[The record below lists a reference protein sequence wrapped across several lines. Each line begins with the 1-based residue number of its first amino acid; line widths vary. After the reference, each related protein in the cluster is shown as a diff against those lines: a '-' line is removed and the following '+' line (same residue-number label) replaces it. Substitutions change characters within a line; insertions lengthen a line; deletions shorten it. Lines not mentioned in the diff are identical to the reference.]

1 MFQTLAEVTTSY
13 DYSYSTAGSD
23 AATGASAGFVMIF
36 LLFVFALLIFA
47 IVAMW
52 KVFVKAGKPGWAAI
66 VPIYNSYILLEIV
79 GRPAWWLVLLLVP
92 YVSIVVYLLVAID
105 LAKSFGKSTG
115 FGVGALWIFA
125 PVGYAILGF
134 GDAQYQGPSASQTP
148 VAAPTAPVQAPP
160 AGPTPPAAK

>member
-1 MFQTLAEVTTSY
+1 MFQTLAEVTTNYEYTYSSGY
-13 DYSYSTAGSD
+13 DSTTS
-23 AATGASAGFVMIF
+23 AAASGFVLIF
-36 LLFVFALLIFA
+36 LLFVLAILVFA

-66 VPIYNSYILLEIV
+66 VPIYNSYVLLEVV
-79 GRPAWWLVLLLVP
+79 GRPAWWLVLMLVP
-92 YVSIVVYLLVAID
+92 YVNIVVYLLVAID

-125 PVGYAILGF
+125 PIGYAILGF

-148 VAAPTAPVQAPP
+148 VAPAGPAQAPP
-160 AGPTPPAAK
+160 AAPTPPAAK

>member
-1 MFQTLAEVTTSY
+1 MFQTLAEVTTNYEYTYSSGY
-13 DYSYSTAGSD
+13 DSTTS
-23 AATGASAGFVMIF
+23 AAASGFVLIF
-36 LLFVFALLIFA
+36 LLFVLAILVFA

-66 VPIYNSYILLEIV
+66 VPIYNSYVLLEVV
-79 GRPAWWLVLLLVP
+79 GRPAWWLVLMLVP
-92 YVSIVVYLLVAID
+92 YVNIVVYLLVAID

-125 PVGYAILGF
+125 PIGYAILGF

-148 VAAPTAPVQAPP
+148 AAPAGPAQVPP
-160 AGPTPPAAK
+160 AAPTPPAAK